1 MACLAADP
9 VLMLSPLPGLP
20 RSWYRPISHCVR
32 RFRARRA
39 RKKPIRQRSLCRR
52 CSVAPPIGARRKRE
66 RLMQPGSHAPI
77 QAFVR
82 PPAIRIRLSPTRV
95 QQRVMSLP
103 PPPAKA
109 RARAQPRRTRK
120 QVLPAW
126 RKRGLCRGEPPWSLP
141 GRLSSCQKLTP
152 ILPTMPPLLA
162 FLPLG
167 VMNVASVS
175 TYWTPSEIAL

>member
-9 VLMLSPLPGLP
+9 VLMLSPLLGLP
-20 RSWYRPISHCVR
+20 RSWCRPISHSAR

-39 RKKPIRQRSLCRR
+39 RKKLIRQRSLCKQ

-95 QQRVMSLP
+95 LQRAMSSR

-109 RARAQPRRTRK
+109 RARAQPRRTEKAPPPRLA
-120 QVLPAW
+120 VREL
-126 RKRGLCRGEPPWSLP
+126 RRGEPPWSLP
-141 GRLSSCQKLTP
+141 RRLSFCQKLTP

-175 TYWTPSEIAL
+175 TYWTPSEIDL